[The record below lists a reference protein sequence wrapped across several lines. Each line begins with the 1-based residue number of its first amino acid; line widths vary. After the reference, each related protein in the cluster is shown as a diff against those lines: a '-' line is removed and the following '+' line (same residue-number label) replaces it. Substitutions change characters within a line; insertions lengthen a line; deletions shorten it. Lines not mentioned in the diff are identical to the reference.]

1 MTSKAIT
8 FIVDTDEDQDILD
21 LIESTKKSRR
31 STLIRDL
38 IRLGWKAKQS
48 DNVALYPE
56 PSNTKT
62 SNERKEPNLDLFHDD
77 N

>member
-1 MTSKAIT
+1 MTSKPIT

-31 STLIRDL
+31 STLIREL
-38 IRLGWKAKQS
+38 IRLGWKVKQS
-48 DNVALYPE
+48 GEVTLSEQPI
-56 PSNTKT
+56 TKA
-62 SNERKEPNLDLFHDD
+62 NIEQRKQPNLELFQDD

>member
-21 LIESTKKSRR
+21 LIGSTKKSRR
-31 STLIRDL
+31 SALIREL
-38 IRLGWKAKQS
+38 LRLGWKVKHSGNATPH
-48 DNVALYPE
+48 PE
-56 PSNTKT
+56 PPNSKT
-62 SNERKEPNLDLFHDD
+62 SDERKEPNLDLFHDE

>member
-31 STLIRDL
+31 STLIREL
-38 IRLGWKAKQS
+38 IRLGWKVKQS
-48 DNVALYPE
+48 GEVTYSESPVTQ
-56 PSNTKT
+56 SNTK
-62 SNERKEPNLDLFHDD
+62 RKQPNLELFQDD